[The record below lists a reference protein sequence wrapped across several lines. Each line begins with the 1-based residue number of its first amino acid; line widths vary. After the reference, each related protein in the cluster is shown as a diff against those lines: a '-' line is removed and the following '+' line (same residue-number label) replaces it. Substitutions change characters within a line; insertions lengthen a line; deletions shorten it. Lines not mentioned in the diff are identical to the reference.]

1 MAYTILVPQP
11 GTEPAPSAMTACNPT
26 LQTLEIP
33 HDLTNLIENMTAR
46 DGLLYHSLRLCV

>member
-33 HDLTNLIENMTAR
+33 HDLSNLIENMTAR